1 MSEPISPV
9 AALQNELMAFALTL
23 PEAYEDHPWG
33 ETVTKVRNKIFVFW
47 GGQADTV
54 VFSLKLPRSQGYALS
69 LPFAKPT
76 GYNLGKS
83 GWVSFQTT
91 DPTTL
96 EAPLVK
102 EWIIE
107 SYRTVAPKKL
117 AALINAGGEWHKQ
130 A

>member
-1 MSEPISPV
+1 MSEPTS
-9 AALQNELMAFALTL
+9 AATALQTQLMTFALTL

-33 ETVTKVRNKIFVFW
+33 DTVTKVRNKIFVFW

-54 VFSLKLPRSQGYALS
+54 AFSVKLPRSQGYALS

-91 DPTTL
+91 DPTAL
-96 EAPLVK
+96 EMALVK
-102 EWIIE
+102 EWIVE

-117 AALINAGGEWHKQ
+117 TALIDASGVWLKP

>member
-1 MSEPISPV
+1 MSEPTS
-9 AALQNELMAFALTL
+9 ATKALQSELMAFALTL

-54 VFSLKLPRSQGYALS
+54 ALSVKLPRSHGYALS
-69 LPFAKPT
+69 LPYAQPT

-83 GWVSFQTT
+83 SWVSLRTT
-91 DPTTL
+91 DPTML
-96 EAPLVK
+96 EVPLLK
-102 EWIIE
+102 EWIVE

-117 AALINAGGEWHKQ
+117 ATLIDTKR
-130 A
+130 